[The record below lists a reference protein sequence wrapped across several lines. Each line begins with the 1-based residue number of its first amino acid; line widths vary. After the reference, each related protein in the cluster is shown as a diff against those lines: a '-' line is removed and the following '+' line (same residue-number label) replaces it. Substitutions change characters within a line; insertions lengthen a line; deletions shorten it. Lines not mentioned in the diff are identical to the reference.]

1 MPCGSLRSAFRPSAM
16 LRRAPCLAASTRY
29 DRHRILPSWRRRTI
43 GTLRAEGQMR
53 PIPALQRFS
62 RRELIPPSRPRGSR
76 TRRAPEWSKRRR
88 FGNPYCLAMF
98 IRTKHHLGIR
108 LRSAIIIP
116 GIRHLPLSAI
126 AKPALFW
133 QKPAVSASWQGFPK
147 PASAVNGM
155 RQGSAH
161 LVSLRAA
168 PNRRAHAS
176 PPMADARTA
185 AKQGGTKQEDIPR
198 KTERLLLRPV
208 RTQNLASLYEEPA
221 LPSRS
226 PPCTPI
232 TFEAAELATITC
244 QQAHPASEQHPR
256 LMPPAASLR

>member
-1 MPCGSLRSAFRPSAM
+1 
-16 LRRAPCLAASTRY
+16 
-29 DRHRILPSWRRRTI
+29 
-43 GTLRAEGQMR
+43 
-53 PIPALQRFS
+53 
-62 RRELIPPSRPRGSR
+62 
-76 TRRAPEWSKRRR
+76 
-88 FGNPYCLAMF
+88 MF
-98 IRTKHHLGIR
+98 IRTKRHLGKR
-108 LRSAIIIP
+108 LRSPIVIS

-161 LVSLRAA
+161 FVSLRAA

-176 PPMADARTA
+176 PPTTDARTA
-185 AKQGGTKQEDIPR
+185 AKQGGTKQGDTRQEDIPR
-198 KTERLLLRPV
+198 KTERLLLRPI

-244 QQAHPASEQHPR
+244 QQARLASGKRPR
-256 LMPPAASLR
+256 LTPPAPSLR

>member
-1 MPCGSLRSAFRPSAM
+1 
-16 LRRAPCLAASTRY
+16 
-29 DRHRILPSWRRRTI
+29 
-43 GTLRAEGQMR
+43 
-53 PIPALQRFS
+53 
-62 RRELIPPSRPRGSR
+62 
-76 TRRAPEWSKRRR
+76 
-88 FGNPYCLAMF
+88 MF
-98 IRTKHHLGIR
+98 IRTKRHLGKR
-108 LRSAIIIP
+108 LRSPIVIP

-161 LVSLRAA
+161 FVSLRAA

-176 PPMADARTA
+176 PPTTDARTA
-185 AKQGGTKQEDIPR
+185 AKQGDTKQGDTKQGDIPR

-208 RTQNLASLYEEPA
+208 RMQNLAPLYEEPA

-226 PPCTPI
+226 PPPCTPI

-244 QQAHPASEQHPR
+244 QQARLASGKRPR
-256 LMPPAASLR
+256 LTPPAASLR